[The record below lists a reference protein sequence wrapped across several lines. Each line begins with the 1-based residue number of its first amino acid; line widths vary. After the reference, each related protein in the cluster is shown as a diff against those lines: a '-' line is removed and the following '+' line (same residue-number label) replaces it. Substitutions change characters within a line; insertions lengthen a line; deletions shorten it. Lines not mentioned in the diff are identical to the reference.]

1 MLGFVA
7 TTGAIDYLTDPNLLL
22 NTLLAQLGGWMV
34 AAVALIVFIES
45 GVLFPVL
52 PGDSMIFALG
62 ILHNRIPGVPEWLT
76 FLVLFV
82 AAICG
87 NLVGYWLGRKY
98 GRRLFKDDARY
109 LSTENMH
116 KSEEFFRRYG
126 GVALLLARFVPFV
139 RTFVPII
146 AGIGKQHYRTFL
158 IWNMLGAALWIGV
171 FMIAGVLLGDIP
183 AVANNV
189 EIIALAIV
197 AISVLPMVVSYFKAR
212 SKKKLPTNRETV
224 AGQ

>member
-1 MLGFVA
+1 MVA
-7 TTGAIDYLTDPNLLL
+7 ALQTAGILDYLTDPNLLL

-34 AAVALIVFIES
+34 VAVALIVFIES

-62 ILHNRIPGVPEWLT
+62 ILHNRIPSVPEWLT
-76 FLVLFV
+76 FLVLFI
-82 AAICG
+82 AAISG

-116 KSEEFFRRYG
+116 KSEDFFRRYG
-126 GVALLLARFVPFV
+126 GVALVLARFVPFV

-146 AGIGKQHYRTFL
+146 AGIGKQHFRTFL
-158 IWNMLGAALWIGV
+158 IWNMIGAALWIGA
-171 FMIAGVLLGDIP
+171 FMVAGVLLGDIP
-183 AVANNV
+183 LVANNV
-189 EIIALAIV
+189 ELIAIAIV
-197 AISVLPMVVSYFKAR
+197 AISVLPMVISFIKAR
-212 SKKKLPTNRETV
+212 ATKKAADK
-224 AGQ
+224 

>member
-7 TTGAIDYLTDPNLLL
+7 ATGAIDYLTDPNLLL

-76 FLVLFV
+76 FLVLFI

-126 GVALLLARFVPFV
+126 GVALVLARFVPFV

-212 SKKKLPTNRETV
+212 SQKKSADK
-224 AGQ
+224 

>member
-1 MLGFVA
+1 MVA
-7 TTGAIDYLTDPNLLL
+7 ALQTAGIFDYLTDPNLLL

-34 AAVALIVFIES
+34 VAVALIVFIES

-62 ILHNRIPGVPEWLT
+62 ILHNRIPSVPEWLT

-82 AAICG
+82 AAISG

-116 KSEEFFRRYG
+116 KSEDFFRRYG
-126 GVALLLARFVPFV
+126 GVALVLARFVPFV

-146 AGIGKQHYRTFL
+146 AGIGKQHFRTFL
-158 IWNMLGAALWIGV
+158 IWNMIGAALWIGA
-171 FMIAGVLLGDIP
+171 FMVAGVLLGDIP
-183 AVANNV
+183 LVANNV
-189 EIIALAIV
+189 ELIAIAIV
-197 AISVLPMVVSYFKAR
+197 AISVLPMVISFIKAR
-212 SKKKLPTNRETV
+212 ATKKTSR
-224 AGQ
+224 

>member
-1 MLGFVA
+1 MVA
-7 TTGAIDYLTDPNLLL
+7 ALQTAGIFDYLTDPNLLL

-34 AAVALIVFIES
+34 VAVALIVFIES

-62 ILHNRIPGVPEWLT
+62 ILHNRIPSVPEWLT
-76 FLVLFV
+76 FLVLFI
-82 AAICG
+82 AAISG

-116 KSEEFFRRYG
+116 KSEDFFRRYG
-126 GVALLLARFVPFV
+126 GVALVLARFVPFV

-146 AGIGKQHYRTFL
+146 AGIGKQHFRTFL
-158 IWNMLGAALWIGV
+158 IWNMIGATLWIGA
-171 FMIAGVLLGDIP
+171 FMVAGVLLGDIP
-183 AVANNV
+183 LVANNV
-189 EIIALAIV
+189 ELIAIGIV
-197 AISVLPMVVSYFKAR
+197 AISVLPMVISFIKAR
-212 SKKKLPTNRETV
+212 ASKKSSR
-224 AGQ
+224 

>member
-212 SKKKLPTNRETV
+212 SKKKLPTNRGTV

>member
-1 MLGFVA
+1 MVA
-7 TTGAIDYLTDPNLLL
+7 ALQTAGIFDYLTDPNLLL

-34 AAVALIVFIES
+34 VAVALIVFIES

-62 ILHNRIPGVPEWLT
+62 ILHNRIPSVPEWLT
-76 FLVLFV
+76 FLVLFI
-82 AAICG
+82 AAISG

-116 KSEEFFRRYG
+116 KSEDFFRRYG
-126 GVALLLARFVPFV
+126 GIALVLARFVPFV

-146 AGIGKQHYRTFL
+146 AGIGKQHFRTFL
-158 IWNMLGAALWIGV
+158 IWNMIGAALWIGA
-171 FMIAGVLLGDIP
+171 FMLAGVLLGDIP
-183 AVANNV
+183 LVANNV
-189 EIIALAIV
+189 ELIAIAIV
-197 AISVLPMVVSYFKAR
+197 AISVLPMVISFIKAR
-212 SKKKLPTNRETV
+212 ASKKSSR
-224 AGQ
+224 

>member
-1 MLGFVA
+1 MVA
-7 TTGAIDYLTDPNLLL
+7 ALQTAGIFDYLTDPNLLL

-34 AAVALIVFIES
+34 VAVALIVFIES

-62 ILHNRIPGVPEWLT
+62 ILHNRIPSVPEWLT

-82 AAICG
+82 AAISG

-116 KSEEFFRRYG
+116 KSEDFFHRYG
-126 GVALLLARFVPFV
+126 GVALVLARFVPFV

-146 AGIGKQHYRTFL
+146 AGIGKQHFRTFL
-158 IWNMLGAALWIGV
+158 IWNMIGAALWIGA
-171 FMIAGVLLGDIP
+171 FMVAGVLLGDIP
-183 AVANNV
+183 LVANNV
-189 EIIALAIV
+189 ELIAIAIV
-197 AISVLPMVVSYFKAR
+197 TISVLPMVISFIKAR
-212 SKKKLPTNRETV
+212 ATKKTADK
-224 AGQ
+224 

>member
-76 FLVLFV
+76 FLVLFI

-189 EIIALAIV
+189 EIIAIAIV

-212 SKKKLPTNRETV
+212 SKKKT
-224 AGQ
+224 ADK

>member
-7 TTGAIDYLTDPNLLL
+7 ATGAIDYLTDPNLLL

-76 FLVLFV
+76 FLVLFI

-189 EIIALAIV
+189 EIIAIAIV

-212 SKKKLPTNRETV
+212 SKKKLPTNRETR

>member
-1 MLGFVA
+1 MVA
-7 TTGAIDYLTDPNLLL
+7 ALQTAGIFDYLTDPNLLL

-34 AAVALIVFIES
+34 VAVALIVFIES

-62 ILHNRIPGVPEWLT
+62 ILHNRIPSVPEWLT

-82 AAICG
+82 AAISG

-116 KSEEFFRRYG
+116 KSEDFFRRYG
-126 GVALLLARFVPFV
+126 GIALVLARFVPFV

-146 AGIGKQHYRTFL
+146 AGIGKQHFRTFL
-158 IWNMLGAALWIGV
+158 IWNMIGAALWIGA
-171 FMIAGVLLGDIP
+171 FMLAGVLLGDIP
-183 AVANNV
+183 LVANNV
-189 EIIALAIV
+189 ELIAIAIV
-197 AISVLPMVVSYFKAR
+197 AISVLPMVISFIKAR
-212 SKKKLPTNRETV
+212 ASKKAADK
-224 AGQ
+224 

>member
-7 TTGAIDYLTDPNLLL
+7 VTGAIDYLTDPNLLL

-197 AISVLPMVVSYFKAR
+197 AISVLPMVLSYFKAR
-212 SKKKLPTNRETV
+212 SQKKS
-224 AGQ
+224 AGK

>member
-1 MLGFVA
+1 MLASVVSG
-7 TTGAIDYLTDPNLLL
+7 GALDYLTDPNLLL
-22 NTLLAQLGGWMV
+22 NTLLTELGGWMV

-76 FLVLFV
+76 FLVLFS

-87 NLVGYWLGRKY
+87 NLVGYWLGRKF

-116 KSEEFFRRYG
+116 KSEDFFRRYG
-126 GVALLLARFVPFV
+126 GVALVLARFVPFV

-146 AGIGKQHYRTFL
+146 AGIGKQHYRTFI
-158 IWNMLGAALWIGV
+158 IWNMVGAALWIGA
-171 FMIAGVLLGDIP
+171 FMLAGVLLGDIP
-183 AVANNV
+183 VVANNV
-189 EIIALAIV
+189 EVIAIAIV
-197 AISVLPMVVSYFKAR
+197 AISVVPMVISYFKAR
-212 SKKKLPTNRETV
+212 ASKDTATK
-224 AGQ
+224 

>member
-1 MLGFVA
+1 MVA
-7 TTGAIDYLTDPNLLL
+7 ALQTAGIFDYLTDPNLLL

-34 AAVALIVFIES
+34 VAVALIVFIES

-62 ILHNRIPGVPEWLT
+62 ILHNRIPSVPEWLT
-76 FLVLFV
+76 FLVLFI
-82 AAICG
+82 AAISG

-116 KSEEFFRRYG
+116 KSEDFFRRYG
-126 GVALLLARFVPFV
+126 GIALVLARFVPFV

-146 AGIGKQHYRTFL
+146 AGIGKQHFRTFL
-158 IWNMLGAALWIGV
+158 IWNMIGAALWIGA
-171 FMIAGVLLGDIP
+171 FMVAGVLLGDIP
-183 AVANNV
+183 LVANNV
-189 EIIALAIV
+189 ELIAIAIV
-197 AISVLPMVVSYFKAR
+197 AISVLPMVISFIKAR
-212 SKKKLPTNRETV
+212 ASKKAADK
-224 AGQ
+224 

>member
-7 TTGAIDYLTDPNLLL
+7 ATGVLDYLTDPNLLL

-126 GVALLLARFVPFV
+126 GVALVLARFVPFV

-146 AGIGKQHYRTFL
+146 AGIGKQNYRTFL

-197 AISVLPMVVSYFKAR
+197 AISVVPMVVSYFKAR
-212 SKKKLPTNRETV
+212 SKKKA
-224 AGQ
+224 AGK

>member
-1 MLGFVA
+1 MVA
-7 TTGAIDYLTDPNLLL
+7 ALQTAGILDYLTDPNLLL

-34 AAVALIVFIES
+34 VAVALIVFIES

-62 ILHNRIPGVPEWLT
+62 ILHNRIPSVPEWLT
-76 FLVLFV
+76 FLVLFI
-82 AAICG
+82 AAISG

-116 KSEEFFRRYG
+116 KSEDFFRRYG
-126 GVALLLARFVPFV
+126 GIALVLARFVPFV

-146 AGIGKQHYRTFL
+146 AGIGKQHFRTFL
-158 IWNMLGAALWIGV
+158 IWNMIGAALWIGA
-171 FMIAGVLLGDIP
+171 FILAGVLLGDIP
-183 AVANNV
+183 LVANNV
-189 EIIALAIV
+189 ELIAIAIV
-197 AISVLPMVVSYFKAR
+197 AISVLPMVISFIKAR
-212 SKKKLPTNRETV
+212 ASKKAADK
-224 AGQ
+224 

>member
-1 MLGFVA
+1 MVA
-7 TTGAIDYLTDPNLLL
+7 ALQTAGIFDYLTDPNLLL

-34 AAVALIVFIES
+34 VAVALIVFIES

-62 ILHNRIPGVPEWLT
+62 ILHNRIPSVPEWLT
-76 FLVLFV
+76 FLVLFI
-82 AAICG
+82 AAISG

-116 KSEEFFRRYG
+116 KSEDFFRRYG
-126 GVALLLARFVPFV
+126 GVALVLARFVPFV

-146 AGIGKQHYRTFL
+146 AGIGKQHFRTFL
-158 IWNMLGAALWIGV
+158 IWNMIGAALWIGA
-171 FMIAGVLLGDIP
+171 FMVAGVLLGDIP
-183 AVANNV
+183 LVANNV
-189 EIIALAIV
+189 ELIAIAIV
-197 AISVLPMVVSYFKAR
+197 AISVLPMVISFIKAR
-212 SKKKLPTNRETV
+212 ASKKAADK
-224 AGQ
+224 

>member
-1 MLGFVA
+1 MVA
-7 TTGAIDYLTDPNLLL
+7 ALQTAGIFDYLTDPNLLL

-34 AAVALIVFIES
+34 VAVALIVFIES

-62 ILHNRIPGVPEWLT
+62 ILHNRIPSVPEWLT

-82 AAICG
+82 AAISG

-109 LSTENMH
+109 LSTENMR
-116 KSEEFFRRYG
+116 KSEDFFRRYG
-126 GVALLLARFVPFV
+126 GIALVLARFVPFV

-146 AGIGKQHYRTFL
+146 AGIGKQHFRTFL
-158 IWNMLGAALWIGV
+158 IWNMIGAALWIGA
-171 FMIAGVLLGDIP
+171 FMLAGILLGDIP
-183 AVANNV
+183 LVANNV
-189 EIIALAIV
+189 ELIAIAIV
-197 AISVLPMVVSYFKAR
+197 AISVLPMVISFIKAR
-212 SKKKLPTNRETV
+212 ASKKAADK
-224 AGQ
+224 

>member
-1 MLGFVA
+1 MVSALQTAGIF
-7 TTGAIDYLTDPNLLL
+7 DYLTDPNLLL

-34 AAVALIVFIES
+34 VAVALIVFIES

-62 ILHNRIPGVPEWLT
+62 ILHNRISSVPEWLT
-76 FLVLFV
+76 FLVLFI
-82 AAICG
+82 AAISG

-116 KSEEFFRRYG
+116 KSEDFFRRYG
-126 GVALLLARFVPFV
+126 GVALVLARFVPFV

-146 AGIGKQHYRTFL
+146 AGIGKQHFRTFL
-158 IWNMLGAALWIGV
+158 IWNMIGAALWIGA
-171 FMIAGVLLGDIP
+171 FMVAGVLLGDIP
-183 AVANNV
+183 LVANNV
-189 EIIALAIV
+189 ELIAIAIV
-197 AISVLPMVVSYFKAR
+197 AISVLPMVISFIKAR
-212 SKKKLPTNRETV
+212 ATKKAADK
-224 AGQ
+224 

>member
-212 SKKKLPTNRETV
+212 SKKKT
-224 AGQ
+224 ADK

>member
-7 TTGAIDYLTDPNLLL
+7 ATGAIDYLTDPNLLL

-87 NLVGYWLGRKY
+87 NLVGYWLGSKY

-189 EIIALAIV
+189 EIIAIAIV

-212 SKKKLPTNRETV
+212 SKKKT
-224 AGQ
+224 ADK

>member
-1 MLGFVA
+1 MVA
-7 TTGAIDYLTDPNLLL
+7 ALETAGIFDYLTDPNLLL

-34 AAVALIVFIES
+34 VAVALIVFIES

-62 ILHNRIPGVPEWLT
+62 ILHNRIPSVPEWLT
-76 FLVLFV
+76 FLVLFI
-82 AAICG
+82 AAISG

-116 KSEEFFRRYG
+116 KSEDFFRRYG
-126 GVALLLARFVPFV
+126 GVALVLARFVPFV

-146 AGIGKQHYRTFL
+146 AGIGKQHFRTFL
-158 IWNMLGAALWIGV
+158 IWNMIGAALWIGA
-171 FMIAGVLLGDIP
+171 FMVAGVLLGDIP
-183 AVANNV
+183 LVANNV
-189 EIIALAIV
+189 ELIAIAIV
-197 AISVLPMVVSYFKAR
+197 AISVLPMVISFIKAR
-212 SKKKLPTNRETV
+212 ASKKAADE
-224 AGQ
+224 

>member
-7 TTGAIDYLTDPNLLL
+7 ATGAIDYLTDPNLLL

-76 FLVLFV
+76 FLVLFI

-189 EIIALAIV
+189 EIIAIAIV

-212 SKKKLPTNRETV
+212 SKKKT
-224 AGQ
+224 ADK

>member
-1 MLGFVA
+1 MVA
-7 TTGAIDYLTDPNLLL
+7 ALQTAGIFDYLTDPNLLL

-34 AAVALIVFIES
+34 VAVALIVFIES

-62 ILHNRIPGVPEWLT
+62 ILHNRIPSVPEWLT
-76 FLVLFV
+76 FLVLFI
-82 AAICG
+82 AAISG

-116 KSEEFFRRYG
+116 KSEDFFRRYG
-126 GVALLLARFVPFV
+126 GIALVLARFVPFV

-146 AGIGKQHYRTFL
+146 AGIGKQHFRTFL
-158 IWNMLGAALWIGV
+158 IWNMIGAALWIGA
-171 FMIAGVLLGDIP
+171 FMLAGVLLGDIP
-183 AVANNV
+183 LVANNV
-189 EIIALAIV
+189 ELIAIAIV
-197 AISVLPMVVSYFKAR
+197 AISVLPMVISFIKAR
-212 SKKKLPTNRETV
+212 ASKKAADK
-224 AGQ
+224 

>member
-1 MLGFVA
+1 MVA
-7 TTGAIDYLTDPNLLL
+7 ALQTAGIFDYLTDPNLLL

-34 AAVALIVFIES
+34 VAVALIVFIES

-62 ILHNRIPGVPEWLT
+62 ILHNRIPSVPEWLT

-82 AAICG
+82 AAISG
-87 NLVGYWLGRKY
+87 SLVGYWLGRKY

-116 KSEEFFRRYG
+116 KSEDFFRRYG
-126 GVALLLARFVPFV
+126 GVALVLARFVPFV

-146 AGIGKQHYRTFL
+146 AGIGKQHFRTFL
-158 IWNMLGAALWIGV
+158 IWNMIGAALWIGA
-171 FMIAGVLLGDIP
+171 FMVAGVLLGDIP
-183 AVANNV
+183 LVANNV
-189 EIIALAIV
+189 ELIAIAIV
-197 AISVLPMVVSYFKAR
+197 AISVLPMVISFIKAR
-212 SKKKLPTNRETV
+212 ATKKTADK
-224 AGQ
+224 

>member
-1 MLGFVA
+1 MVA
-7 TTGAIDYLTDPNLLL
+7 ALQTAGIFDYLTDPNLLL

-34 AAVALIVFIES
+34 VAVALIVFIES

-62 ILHNRIPGVPEWLT
+62 ILHNRIPSVPEWLT

-82 AAICG
+82 AAISG

-116 KSEEFFRRYG
+116 KSEDFFRRYG
-126 GVALLLARFVPFV
+126 GVALVLARFVPFV

-146 AGIGKQHYRTFL
+146 AGIGKQHFRTFL
-158 IWNMLGAALWIGV
+158 IWNMIGAALWIGA
-171 FMIAGVLLGDIP
+171 FMVAGVLLGDIP
-183 AVANNV
+183 LVANNV
-189 EIIALAIV
+189 ELIAIAIV
-197 AISVLPMVVSYFKAR
+197 AMSVLPMVISFIKAR
-212 SKKKLPTNRETV
+212 ATKKTADK
-224 AGQ
+224 

>member
-7 TTGAIDYLTDPNLLL
+7 ATGAIDYLTDPNLLL

-189 EIIALAIV
+189 EIIAIAIV
-197 AISVLPMVVSYFKAR
+197 GISVLPMVVSYFKAR
-212 SKKKLPTNRETV
+212 SKKKT
-224 AGQ
+224 ADK

>member
-7 TTGAIDYLTDPNLLL
+7 ATGAIDYLTDPNLLL

-212 SKKKLPTNRETV
+212 SKKKT
-224 AGQ
+224 ADK

>member
-1 MLGFVA
+1 MVA
-7 TTGAIDYLTDPNLLL
+7 ALQTAGIFDYLTDPNLLL
-22 NTLLAQLGGWMV
+22 NTLLVQLGGWMV
-34 AAVALIVFIES
+34 VAVALIVFIES

-62 ILHNRIPGVPEWLT
+62 ILHNRIPSVPEWLT

-82 AAICG
+82 AAISG

-116 KSEEFFRRYG
+116 KSEDFFRRYG
-126 GVALLLARFVPFV
+126 GVALVLARFVPFV

-146 AGIGKQHYRTFL
+146 AGIGKQHFRTFL
-158 IWNMLGAALWIGV
+158 IWNMIGAALWIGA
-171 FMIAGVLLGDIP
+171 FMVAGVLLGDIP
-183 AVANNV
+183 LVANNV
-189 EIIALAIV
+189 ELIAIAIV
-197 AISVLPMVVSYFKAR
+197 TISVLPMVISFIKAR
-212 SKKKLPTNRETV
+212 ATKKTADK
-224 AGQ
+224 

>member
-189 EIIALAIV
+189 EIIAIAIV

-212 SKKKLPTNRETV
+212 SKKKLPTNRGTV

>member
-1 MLGFVA
+1 MVA
-7 TTGAIDYLTDPNLLL
+7 ALQTAGIFDYLTDPNLLL

-34 AAVALIVFIES
+34 VAVALIVFIES

-62 ILHNRIPGVPEWLT
+62 ILHNRIPSVSEWLT
-76 FLVLFV
+76 FLVLFI
-82 AAICG
+82 AAISG

-116 KSEEFFRRYG
+116 KSEDFFRRYG
-126 GVALLLARFVPFV
+126 GIALVLARFVPFV

-146 AGIGKQHYRTFL
+146 AGIGKQHFRTFL
-158 IWNMLGAALWIGV
+158 IWNMIGAALWIGA
-171 FMIAGVLLGDIP
+171 FMVAGVLLGDIP
-183 AVANNV
+183 LVANNV
-189 EIIALAIV
+189 ELIAIAIV
-197 AISVLPMVVSYFKAR
+197 AISVLPMVISFIKAR
-212 SKKKLPTNRETV
+212 ASKKAADK
-224 AGQ
+224 

>member
-7 TTGAIDYLTDPNLLL
+7 ATGVLDYLTDPNLLL

-126 GVALLLARFVPFV
+126 GVALVLARFVPFV

-146 AGIGKQHYRTFL
+146 AGIGKQNYRTFL

-197 AISVLPMVVSYFKAR
+197 AISVVPMVFSYFKAR
-212 SKKKLPTNRETV
+212 SKKKA
-224 AGQ
+224 AGK

>member
-1 MLGFVA
+1 MVA
-7 TTGAIDYLTDPNLLL
+7 ALQTAGILDYLTDPNLLL

-34 AAVALIVFIES
+34 VAVALIVFIES

-62 ILHNRIPGVPEWLT
+62 ILHNRIPSVPEWLT
-76 FLVLFV
+76 FLVLFI
-82 AAICG
+82 AAISG

-116 KSEEFFRRYG
+116 KSEDFFRRYG
-126 GVALLLARFVPFV
+126 GIALVLARFVPFV

-146 AGIGKQHYRTFL
+146 AGIGKQHFRTFL
-158 IWNMLGAALWIGV
+158 IWNMIGAALWIGA
-171 FMIAGVLLGDIP
+171 FMLAGVLLGDIP
-183 AVANNV
+183 LVANNV
-189 EIIALAIV
+189 ELIAIAIV
-197 AISVLPMVVSYFKAR
+197 AISVLPMVISFIKAR
-212 SKKKLPTNRETV
+212 ASKKAADK
-224 AGQ
+224 

>member
-7 TTGAIDYLTDPNLLL
+7 ATGAIDYLTDPNLLL

-189 EIIALAIV
+189 EIIAIAIV

-212 SKKKLPTNRETV
+212 SKKKT
-224 AGQ
+224 ADK

>member
-1 MLGFVA
+1 MVA
-7 TTGAIDYLTDPNLLL
+7 ALQTAGIFDYLTDPNLLL

-34 AAVALIVFIES
+34 VAVALIVFIES

-62 ILHNRIPGVPEWLT
+62 ILHNRIPSVPEWLT

-82 AAICG
+82 AAISG

-116 KSEEFFRRYG
+116 KSEDFFRRYG
-126 GVALLLARFVPFV
+126 GVALVLARFVPFV

-146 AGIGKQHYRTFL
+146 AGIGKQHFRTFL
-158 IWNMLGAALWIGV
+158 IWNMIGAALWIGA
-171 FMIAGVLLGDIP
+171 FMVVGVLLGDIP
-183 AVANNV
+183 LVANNV
-189 EIIALAIV
+189 ELIAIAIV
-197 AISVLPMVVSYFKAR
+197 AISVLPMVISFIKAR
-212 SKKKLPTNRETV
+212 ATKKTADK
-224 AGQ
+224 

>member
-1 MLGFVA
+1 MVA
-7 TTGAIDYLTDPNLLL
+7 ALQTAGIFDYLTDPNLLL

-34 AAVALIVFIES
+34 VAVALIVFIES

-62 ILHNRIPGVPEWLT
+62 ILHNRIPSVPEWLT

-82 AAICG
+82 AAISG

-98 GRRLFKDDARY
+98 GRRLFKDGARY

-116 KSEEFFRRYG
+116 KSEDFFRRYG
-126 GVALLLARFVPFV
+126 GVALVLARFVPFV

-146 AGIGKQHYRTFL
+146 AGIGKQHFRTFL
-158 IWNMLGAALWIGV
+158 IWNMIGAALWIGA
-171 FMIAGVLLGDIP
+171 FMVAGVLLGDIP
-183 AVANNV
+183 LVANKV
-189 EIIALAIV
+189 ELIAIAIV
-197 AISVLPMVVSYFKAR
+197 TISVLPMVISFIKAR
-212 SKKKLPTNRETV
+212 ATKKTADK
-224 AGQ
+224 

>member
-1 MLGFVA
+1 MVA
-7 TTGAIDYLTDPNLLL
+7 ALQTARIFDYLTDPNLLL

-34 AAVALIVFIES
+34 VAVALIVFIES

-62 ILHNRIPGVPEWLT
+62 ILHNRIPSVPEWLT
-76 FLVLFV
+76 FLVLFI
-82 AAICG
+82 AAISG

-116 KSEEFFRRYG
+116 KSEDFFRRYG
-126 GVALLLARFVPFV
+126 GVALVLARFVPFV

-146 AGIGKQHYRTFL
+146 AGIGKQHFRTFL
-158 IWNMLGAALWIGV
+158 IWNMIGAALWIGA
-171 FMIAGVLLGDIP
+171 FMVAGVLLGDIP
-183 AVANNV
+183 LVANNV
-189 EIIALAIV
+189 ELIAIAIV
-197 AISVLPMVVSYFKAR
+197 AISVLPMVISFIKAR
-212 SKKKLPTNRETV
+212 ASKKAADK
-224 AGQ
+224 

>member
-7 TTGAIDYLTDPNLLL
+7 ATGVLDYLTDPNLLL

-98 GRRLFKDDARY
+98 GRQLFKDEARY

-197 AISVLPMVVSYFKAR
+197 AISVVPMVFSYFKAR
-212 SKKKLPTNRETV
+212 SKKKT
-224 AGQ
+224 AGK

>member
-76 FLVLFV
+76 FLVLFM

-197 AISVLPMVVSYFKAR
+197 AISVLPMVFSYFKAR
-212 SKKKLPTNRETV
+212 SQKKS
-224 AGQ
+224 AGK